1 MISKSPN
8 LDFSR
13 PNLEHWHCSGNE
25 DSDLIVNDRNI
36 EYQLQAHSCLINS
49 KSHYSI
55 HRPCK
60 LCGYNTGEDSIDIVT
75 DVNEE
80 IKETEAPFKQHE
92 EDGIDNNL
100 VDVG

>member
-1 MISKSPN
+1 MNISFKPTAAS
-8 LDFSR
+8 LIISR
-13 PNLEHWHCSGNE
+13 
-25 DSDLIVNDRNI
+25 I
-36 EYQLQAHSCLINS
+36 
-49 KSHYSI
+49 I

-80 IKETEAPFKQHE
+80 IRETEAPFKQHE